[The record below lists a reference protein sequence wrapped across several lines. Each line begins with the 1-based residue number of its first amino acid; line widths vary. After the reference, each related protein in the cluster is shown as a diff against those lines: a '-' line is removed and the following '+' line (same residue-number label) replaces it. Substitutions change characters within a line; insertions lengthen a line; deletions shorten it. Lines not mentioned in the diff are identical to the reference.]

1 MADPPAIRTFV
12 PGEIETDGFLN
23 QGLGAPLG
31 FLMQKPMCV
40 VTNSGAVGF
49 FNAQQAGMLWNT
61 DVFDP
66 YGFHDTGTN
75 TFRITPTY
83 SGYYTVTTWF
93 AWAGSNAGYRQIR
106 ITKNANNN
114 YLTAQNF
121 GGMDVPNIGG
131 VGQGMTATS
140 VPIPCN
146 GISDYVEVV
155 GYQTSGNNLNA
166 LAGNYAAV
174 YFHSKGG

>member
-1 MADPPAIRTFV
+1 MADPPAIRNFV
-12 PGEIETDGFLN
+12 PGEIETDGFIN
-23 QGLGAPLG
+23 QGLGAPLT
-31 FLMQKPMCV
+31 FLMQKPMCI
-40 VTNSGAVGF
+40 VTNTVAVS
-49 FNAQQAGMLWNT
+49 FNNAFQNGMPWNFDT
-61 DVFDP
+61 YDP
-66 YGFHDTGTN
+66 YDFHNVAAN
-75 TFRITPTY
+75 TSRITPTY

-106 ITKNANNN
+106 ITKNAAGN

-131 VGQGMTATS
+131 PGQGLTATS

-146 GISDYVEVV
+146 GFSDYVEVV
-155 GYQTSGNNLNA
+155 GYQTSGGPLNA